1 MTDQTILELHVWGT
15 HDSTKLPSFSPD
27 SLAAIWY
34 IQSVLSSDAGV
45 DNSKYKLVVMGSSN
59 TAISSTGSL
68 PALRH
73 DGKVYG
79 GYIGIVRYLKSIGLD
94 LDAGS
99 CRDNVT
105 ITR

>member
-1 MTDQTILELHVWGT
+1 MTEQNLLELHVWGT
-15 HDSTKLPSFSPD
+15 HDSEKLPSFSPD

-34 IQSVLSSDAGV
+34 IQSVLGNDAGV
-45 DNSKYKLVVMGSSN
+45 DNSEYKLVVKGSSN
-59 TAISSTGSL
+59 TAISSTGAL

-73 DGKVYG
+73 EGKVYG

-94 LDAGS
+94 LDADS
-99 CRDNVT
+99 RRDYAT